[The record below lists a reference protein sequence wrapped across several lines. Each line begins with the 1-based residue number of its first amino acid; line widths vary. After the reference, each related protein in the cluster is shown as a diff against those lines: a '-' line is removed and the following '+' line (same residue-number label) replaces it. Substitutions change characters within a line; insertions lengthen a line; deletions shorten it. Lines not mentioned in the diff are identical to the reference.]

1 MSFLKKVK
9 MSPYICSYVKRFPSS
24 SGPDIGP
31 GGRYHAQL
39 CRVVHK
45 KRPKIFYH
53 IFFEV
58 DMGIQQAY
66 HPKMLRNKVVCHKQ
80 DYKPKYF

>member
-1 MSFLKKVK
+1 MSLLKKVK

-45 KRPKIFYH
+45 KKETQNFYH

-58 DMGIQQAY
+58 DMGIQQSLSSKDAS
-66 HPKMLRNKVVCHKQ
+66 
-80 DYKPKYF
+80 